1 MPSANASPWRPASL
15 VLIATI
21 AGLVLLAAGAR
32 VATRAP
38 LEAPIGDGSWTGRT
52 RAWFATRGFYRPEV
66 DPQTGAQFS
75 WTSGRSRLIFANL
88 DRSQPYRLRFAFHV
102 VRPEGAPP
110 PDVSVAI
117 DGVTRGRVSLT
128 AATGDIDVDVPAR
141 RAAGMLAVIDVSNT
155 WAPEGGEARVLGV
168 IVDEVRLEP
177 ASGHFTVSWP
187 TLGWAAL
194 AIAAFATGVVLC
206 GPPLPIAIALV
217 AAIVAGVDGL
227 LWLDAAFIGADV
239 LRLVTIGASVA
250 ILGAI
255 VALLR
260 RLAARRPALWPEWPT
275 AAAVVIGLSAVKLAC
290 FTHPQ
295 IALTDAMFQVH
306 RAELVHRGQY
316 FFTSLTPA
324 PSFEFP
330 YAIALYVAAQPFW
343 SWFRAELDLAN
354 LLRGLA
360 LIADALVGFAV
371 YAVARRQ
378 WASAPAA
385 LLAAAIWPLTRAP
398 AMALGHANLT
408 NLFGQGLFGVA
419 MGAFAWMAAG
429 GAASPLAL
437 AAGAGMLTLAFLSH
451 FSTLS
456 IGVILTGA
464 IAAGLIAFAGRQPAL
479 RRVGLSICAAA
490 AIAFALAYVVYYSH
504 FTALYRE
511 TFTRVVSG
519 VDRASAT
526 SMVADP
532 ATKFRRWITEDQ
544 FANDYGLPGIALF
557 VSAAIGLVWLLRRR
571 PRDGLTIVLGAW
583 AFVWM
588 AASALGIFSSVE
600 LRANLAAT
608 PMFVCLAAY
617 ALGAIGR
624 TSRWGLAVATAGL
637 VAIAHDGVRVWLFW
651 LGLGSS

>member
-1 MPSANASPWRPASL
+1 VRSASTSLRRPAIL
-15 VLIATI
+15 VLFATL
-21 AGLVLLAAGAR
+21 AGLVLLVAGAR
-32 VATRAP
+32 LVTPSP
-38 LEAPIGDGSWTGRT
+38 LDAPIGDGSWTGRT
-52 RAWFATRGFYRPEV
+52 RAWFTTRGFYRPEV

-75 WTSGRSRLIFANL
+75 WTSGRSRLIFASL
-88 DRSQPYRLRFAFHV
+88 DRSQPYRLRFDFHV
-102 VRPEGAPP
+102 VRPEGAPL
-110 PDVSVAI
+110 PDVAVAI
-117 DGVTRGRVSLT
+117 DGVTRGHTSLT
-128 AATGDIDVDVPAR
+128 SAIGDIEVDVPTR
-141 RAAGMLAVIDVSNT
+141 RTAGLLVVLDVSNT
-155 WAPEGGEARVLGV
+155 WTPKDGEARVLGI
-168 IVDEVRLEP
+168 IVDDVRLEP

-187 TLGWAAL
+187 AIGWAAL
-194 AIAAFATGVVLC
+194 AIATFATGIVLC

-217 AAIVAGVDGL
+217 AMIVAGVDWL
-227 LWLDAAFIGADV
+227 LWLDAAFIGGDV
-239 LRLVTIGASVA
+239 LRLVTIGANVA
-250 ILGAI
+250 TLGAI
-255 VALLR
+255 VAILR
-260 RLAARRPALWPEWPT
+260 RLTAGRHALWPEWPT
-275 AAAVVIGLSAVKLAC
+275 AAAIVIGLTALKLAC

-306 RAELVHRGQY
+306 RAELVHRGEY

-330 YAIALYVAAQPFW
+330 YAVALYVAAQPFW
-343 SWFRAELDLAN
+343 SWFRTELDLAN

-360 LIADALVGFAV
+360 LIADAFVGFAV

-378 WASAPAA
+378 WASAPMA

-429 GAASPLAL
+429 GRTSPIAL
-437 AAGAGMLTLAFLSH
+437 AAGGVMLTLAFLSH

-456 IGVILTGA
+456 IGLILIGATAMGVIVL
-464 IAAGLIAFAGRQPAL
+464 AGRQAAL
-479 RRVGLSICAAA
+479 RRVGVWMCIVA
-490 AIAFALAYVVYYSH
+490 AIAFAVAYVVYYSH
-504 FTALYRE
+504 FNALYRE
-511 TFTRVVSG
+511 TFTRVLSG

-544 FANDYGLPGIALF
+544 FANDYGLPGVALF
-557 VSAAIGLVWLLRRR
+557 ASAAIGLVWLLRRR
-571 PRDGLTIVLGAW
+571 PQDGLTIVLGVW
-583 AFVWM
+583 ALVWV

-617 ALGAIGR
+617 ALGAMGR
-624 TSRWGLAVATAGL
+624 TSRSGLAVAAAGL

-651 LGLGSS
+651 LGR